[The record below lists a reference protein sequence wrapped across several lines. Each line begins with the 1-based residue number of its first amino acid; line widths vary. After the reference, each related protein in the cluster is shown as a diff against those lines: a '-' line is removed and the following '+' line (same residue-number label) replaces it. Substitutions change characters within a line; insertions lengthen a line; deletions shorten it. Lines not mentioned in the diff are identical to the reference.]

1 MYGKMVKRLF
11 AVLLVVVMLFSFA
24 ACGNNSTQS
33 NTQTSVASTSAQT
46 QTSTAAGDSSSTP
59 APVEPPTKLTLFV
72 DESWWP
78 YDKWEGAIPE
88 EFNKLANVEITVTR
102 AADDKQLPLMVAS
115 GDMTDLVDTGRYQYM
130 ANSDASLALDTLHTD
145 YPDVNFPVHSVR
157 QFVNK
162 MSDGHYYTIGCGY
175 SPDSEYKGYNVAS
188 EGAGFFYREDIA
200 QKLGLSFN
208 SLSDL
213 DTSFAKVKEQAKDM
227 TPIVFNYIH
236 QFGWLRNMMGLPNGG
251 YYDQGGSLT
260 WYISADG
267 MLDYYKKVNEWYR
280 KGYISP
286 DNFAY
291 QTEDDTQKVAV
302 SGKAFAV
309 FGYDN
314 HADNYNTA
322 VDANGGGF
330 KFKQVTDIISDTAKR
345 YDNGAGWRGLY
356 VTKSSKN
363 IEAAYK
369 TVAYAYSDEGMKLLM
384 WGVEGTDY
392 KLNDK
397 GYPVFNY
404 NFQGDNTVLQ
414 PRGLKYWG
422 WLVHNTIVT
431 GIADATS
438 DTQTAKARN
447 AFAPFV
453 IRNPVIGLIRFE
465 TDSQEQVISAKLA
478 EMIKTEEV
486 KIYMAESA
494 AACEEAYK
502 SMLEKAETIGLSKL
516 VAYGNETY
524 KKLKPEYDKIAK
536 SEN

>member
-1 MYGKMVKRLF
+1 MIEKIGKRLF
-11 AVLLVVVMLFSFA
+11 AVLLIVVLLLSVV
-24 ACGNNSTQS
+24 ACGSNTTQS
-33 NTQTSVASTSAQT
+33 NAQTPAASTQAAPDA
-46 QTSTAAGDSSSTP
+46 TAAGETSAAP
-59 APVEPPTKLTLFV
+59 APTEQPTKLTLFV

-88 EFNKLANVEITVTR
+88 AFNKLANVEITVTR

-130 ANSDASLALDTLHTD
+130 ANADTSLALDTLHTD
-145 YPDVNFPVHSVR
+145 YANVEFPVHSVR

-162 MSDGHYYTIGCGY
+162 MNDGHYYTIGCGY
-175 SPDSEYKGYNVAS
+175 SPESEYKGYNVAS
-188 EGAGFFYREDIA
+188 EGTGFFYREDIA

-208 SLSDL
+208 SLADL
-213 DTSFAKVKEQAKDM
+213 DTSFAKVKEQEKDM

-236 QFGWLRNMMGLPNGG
+236 QFGWLRNMMGLPGSG
-251 YYDQGGSLT
+251 YHDENGSLI
-260 WYISADG
+260 WYISAKG
-267 MLDYYKKVNEWYR
+267 QLDYYKKVNEWYR

-302 SGKAFAV
+302 SGKAFSV

-322 VDANGGGF
+322 VSANGGAF

-356 VTKSSKN
+356 ITKSCKN
-363 IEAAYK
+363 VEAAYK
-369 TVAYAYSDEGMKLLM
+369 TVAYAYSDKGMKLLM
-384 WGVEGTDY
+384 WGIEGTDY
-392 KLNDK
+392 TLNDK

-404 NFQGDNTVLQ
+404 NFQGDNSVLQ

-422 WLVHNTIVT
+422 WLVHNSIVT

-438 DTQTAKARN
+438 DSQTAKARN
-447 AFAPFV
+447 AFAPYV
-453 IRNPVIGLIRFE
+453 VRNPVIGLIRFE
-465 TDSQEQVISAKLA
+465 TDSQENVIKAKLD
-478 EMIKTEEV
+478 ELIKTEQV
-486 KIYMAESA
+486 KILMAESE
-494 AACEEAYK
+494 AACEEAYNA
-502 SMLEKAETIGLSKL
+502 MLAKAESIGMSKL
-516 VAYGNETY
+516 VAYGNATY
-524 KKLKPEYDKIAK
+524 AKLKPEYDKIAK
-536 SEN
+536 NEN